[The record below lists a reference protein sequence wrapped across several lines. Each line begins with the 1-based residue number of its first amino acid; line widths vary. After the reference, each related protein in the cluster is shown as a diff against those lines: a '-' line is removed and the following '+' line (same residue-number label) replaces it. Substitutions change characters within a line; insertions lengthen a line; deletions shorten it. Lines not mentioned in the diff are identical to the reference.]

1 MRIAMELGYGD
12 LKQTVDNLVDF
23 EKAGLDMVSVGEA
36 YSFDA
41 VSQLG
46 YVAAK
51 TDLEITS
58 GILQMYARTPACT
71 AQSAAALDYL
81 CDGRFTLGIGAS
93 GPQVVEGFHGV
104 RYDSPVGRT
113 REIVEICRQVWRRQ
127 PLHYIG
133 QHYEIPLPQANG
145 SSAGKPLKLI
155 NHPVRESIPV
165 TIAAMGPKNVELTAE
180 LADNWEPFFF
190 HPEKA
195 LEVWSESLAAGSARR
210 ESTLGPLGIVV
221 SAFVLITDDAGAA
234 QLAIDQVVR
243 PHLALYIGGMGSR
256 KQNFYNDLA
265 HRYGY
270 GDAALRVQDLFLGG
284 EREGA
289 AAAVPEE
296 LARAVSLIGTPT
308 EVSERIAAMQKAGVT
323 TIKARPVAIDHVD
336 RVAAIERLRALID

>member
-1 MRIAMELGYGD
+1 MHIAMELGYGD
-12 LKQTVDNLVDF
+12 LKQAVEHLGDF
-23 EKAGLDMVSVGEA
+23 EKAGLDIVSVGEA

-51 TDLEITS
+51 TELEITS

-81 CDGRFTLGIGAS
+81 CDGKFTLGIGAS

-127 PLHYIG
+127 PLQHSG
-133 QHYEIPLPQANG
+133 RHYEIPLPPG
-145 SSAGKPLKLI
+145 SGSGAGKPLKLI
-155 NHPVRESIPV
+155 NHPVRESIPI

-195 LEVWSESLAAGSARR
+195 LEVWSEPLAAGTARR
-210 ESTLGPLGIVV
+210 DSALGPLGIVV
-221 SAFVLITDDAGAA
+221 SAFVLITDDAQTART
-234 QLAIDQVVR
+234 AIDLAVR

-270 GDAALRVQDLFLGG
+270 GDAALQVQDLFLGG
-284 EREGA
+284 EREA
-289 AAAVPEE
+289 AAGAVPED
-296 LARAVSLIGTPT
+296 LARAVSLIGTPA
-308 EVSERIAAMQKAGVT
+308 EVGERIAQLSKAGVT
-323 TIKARPVAIDHVD
+323 TIKARPVAIEHAD
-336 RVAAIERLRALID
+336 RVVAIERLRTLIG